1 MAVGPLQPTGG
12 PAEATWHHGAV
23 PAFSSKA
30 LPLIPLWPMHFLTLS
45 DDVEHLFMWVI
56 CISLGKCLFGSFAQL
71 LIGLFAFLL

>member
-1 MAVGPLQPTGG
+1 MLRLEGQYELERHSPDHGCGPSPAHEW

-30 LPLIPLWPMHFLTLS
+30 LPLIPLWPPMRFLTLS

-56 CISLGKCLFGSFAQL
+56 VYL
-71 LIGLFAFLL
+71 